1 MSNGVKASPVQEL
14 VGPRIGDRVK
24 ATMNGK
30 DWFSGVLVEEVELFT
45 QYGVKLDETGEV
57 RFFIEA
63 VPNAGI
69 QPSERSEDRLE

>member
-1 MSNGVKASPVQEL
+1 MSTTDEPRPVEGI
-14 VGPRIGDRVK
+14 VGPKIGERVN

-57 RFFIEA
+57 RFFIEV
-63 VPNAGI
+63 VPNDANE
-69 QPSERSEDRLE
+69 PRR